1 MHIVNI
7 ILGRSVALADKADGH
22 RCSADLLIRYDND
35 PFQLKMMMMTEQ
47 PAAEEKQPAKNSKE
61 RQFKGLSLTERKQ
74 LRREKL
80 IEAGIEAY
88 GTHGFFSV
96 TVKDICNEAKLTE
109 RYFYE
114 SFKKSEN
121 LFQTIFLKLIDE
133 LQQNVMQAIMQ
144 ASSDPKKMIEAGLT
158 ALLTTLK
165 DNPQMAR
172 IIYIDAMLVQELH
185 NQATIHETM
194 SRFDRMIH
202 AFVMLMMPN
211 IGRSEREISLVATG
225 LNGYVT
231 QIAIRWVMSG
241 FKQSMD
247 EILSSCSIV
256 FLSLL
261 QTFSQ
266 HEPSVKK

>member
-1 MHIVNI
+1 
-7 ILGRSVALADKADGH
+7 
-22 RCSADLLIRYDND
+22 
-35 PFQLKMMMMTEQ
+35 MTEQ
-47 PAAEEKQPAKNSKE
+47 HENLEEKQNKPSQSKE

-74 LRREKL
+74 ARREKL

-88 GTHGFFSV
+88 GTHGFFAV

-114 SFKKSEN
+114 SFKKSDE
-121 LFQTIFLKLIDE
+121 LFQTIFLKLIDQ
-133 LQQNVMQAIMQ
+133 LQHNVMQAIMQ
-144 ASSDPKKMIEAGLT
+144 ASTDPRKMIESGLT

-165 DNPQMAR
+165 DNPRMAR

-194 SRFDRMIH
+194 LRFDRMIH
-202 AFVMLMMPN
+202 AFVMLMMPH
-211 IGRSEREISLVATG
+211 IDRSEREISLVATG

-231 QIAIRWVMSG
+231 QIAIRWVVSG
-241 FKQSMD
+241 FKQSMQ
-247 EILSSCSIV
+247 EVLSSCSIV

-261 QTFSQ
+261 DTFS
-266 HEPSVKK
+266 EKEK

>member
-1 MHIVNI
+1 MTDATNH
-7 ILGRSVALADKADGH
+7 
-22 RCSADLLIRYDND
+22 
-35 PFQLKMMMMTEQ
+35 TEQ
-47 PAAEEKQPAKNSKE
+47 QQAKNVKE
-61 RQFKGLSLTERKQ
+61 RQFKGLSLSERKQ
-74 LRREKL
+74 ARREKL

-96 TVKDICNEAKLTE
+96 TVKDICLEAKLTE

-114 SFKKSEN
+114 SFKKSEQ

-144 ASSDPKKMIEAGLT
+144 ASTDSKKMIEAGLT
-158 ALLTTLK
+158 ALLLTLK
-165 DNPQMAR
+165 NNPHMAR

-194 SRFDRMIH
+194 MRFDRMIH

-211 IGRSEREISLVATG
+211 IDRSEREISMVATG

-231 QIAIRWVMSG
+231 QIAIRWVMSDY
-241 FKQSMD
+241 KQPMD
-247 EILSSCSIV
+247 EVLSSCSVV
-256 FLSLL
+256 FLALL
-261 QTFSQ
+261 DAFS
-266 HEPSVKK
+266 EKPSK

>member
-1 MHIVNI
+1 MIH
-7 ILGRSVALADKADGH
+7 SE
-22 RCSADLLIRYDND
+22 
-35 PFQLKMMMMTEQ
+35 MTET
-47 PAAEEKQPAKNSKE
+47 KQQKTASKE
-61 RQFKGLSLTERKQ
+61 RQFKGLSMAERQQ
-74 LRREKL
+74 LRRDKL
-80 IEAGIEAY
+80 IEAGIQAY

-96 TVKDICNEAKLTE
+96 TVKDICNQAKLTE

-114 SFKKSEN
+114 SFKKSEY

-133 LQQNVMQAIMQ
+133 LQQNVMQAMMQ

-158 ALLTTLK
+158 ALLTTLR
-165 DNPQMAR
+165 DNPRMAR

-194 SRFDRMIH
+194 GRFDRMIQ

-211 IGRSEREISLVATG
+211 LSRSEKEISLVSTG

-241 FKQSMD
+241 FKQSL
-247 EILSSCSIV
+247 EEVRSACSIV
-256 FLSLL
+256 FLALFES
-261 QTFSQ
+261 FA
-266 HEPSVKK
+266 EKK

>member
-1 MHIVNI
+1 MTN
-7 ILGRSVALADKADGH
+7 
-22 RCSADLLIRYDND
+22 SAI
-35 PFQLKMMMMTEQ
+35 PV
-47 PAAEEKQPAKNSKE
+47 EKQQKTMTKE
-61 RQFKGLSLTERKQ
+61 RQFKGLSMAERQ
-74 LRREKL
+74 QARREKL
-80 IEAGIEAY
+80 IEAGIQAY

-96 TVKDICNEAKLTE
+96 TVKDICTEAKLTE

-114 SFKKSEN
+114 SFKKSEH

-133 LQQNVMQAIMQ
+133 LQQNVMQAMMQ

-158 ALLTTLK
+158 ALLTTLR
-165 DNPQMAR
+165 DNPRMAR

-194 SRFDRMIH
+194 GRFDRMIQ

-211 IGRSEREISLVATG
+211 LSRSEQEISLVSTG

-241 FKQSMD
+241 FKQSLE
-247 EILSSCSIV
+247 EILSSCSLV
-256 FLSLL
+256 FFALL
-261 QTFSQ
+261 DTLGT
-266 HEPSVKK
+266 EKPADPVK

>member
-1 MHIVNI
+1 MTDSID
-7 ILGRSVALADKADGH
+7 SVAKS
-22 RCSADLLIRYDND
+22 RPS
-35 PFQLKMMMMTEQ
+35 KT
-47 PAAEEKQPAKNSKE
+47 KE
-61 RQFKGLSLTERKQ
+61 RQFKGLSMAERQ
-74 LRREKL
+74 QARREKL

-88 GTHGFFSV
+88 GSYGFFSV

-114 SFKKSEN
+114 SFKKSED

-133 LQQNVMQAIMQ
+133 LQQNVMQAMMQAMMQ
-144 ASSDPKKMIEAGLT
+144 ASSDPKKMIEAGLS
-158 ALLTTLK
+158 ALLTTLR
-165 DNPQMAR
+165 DNPRMAR

-202 AFVMLMMPN
+202 AFVMLMMPQLN
-211 IGRSEREISLVATG
+211 RSEQEISLVSTG

-241 FKQSMD
+241 FKHSL
-247 EILSSCSIV
+247 EEVLSSCSVV
-256 FLSLL
+256 FLALL
-261 QTFSQ
+261 ESFS
-266 HEPSVKK
+266 EKK

>member
-1 MHIVNI
+1 MTN
-7 ILGRSVALADKADGH
+7 
-22 RCSADLLIRYDND
+22 SAI
-35 PFQLKMMMMTEQ
+35 PV
-47 PAAEEKQPAKNSKE
+47 EKQQKAMTKE
-61 RQFKGLSLTERKQ
+61 RQFKGLSMAERQ
-74 LRREKL
+74 QARREKL
-80 IEAGIEAY
+80 IEAGIQAY

-96 TVKDICNEAKLTE
+96 TVKDICTEAKLTE

-114 SFKKSEN
+114 SFKKSEH

-133 LQQNVMQAIMQ
+133 LQQNVMQAMMQ

-158 ALLTTLK
+158 ALLTTLR
-165 DNPQMAR
+165 DNPRMAR

-194 SRFDRMIH
+194 GRFDRMIQ

-211 IGRSEREISLVATG
+211 LSRSEQEISLVSTG

-241 FKQSMD
+241 FKQSI
-247 EILSSCSIV
+247 EEVLSSCSIV
-256 FLSLL
+256 FLALFES
-261 QTFSQ
+261 FSD
-266 HEPSVKK
+266 KK

>member
-1 MHIVNI
+1 
-7 ILGRSVALADKADGH
+7 
-22 RCSADLLIRYDND
+22 
-35 PFQLKMMMMTEQ
+35 MTNSTI
-47 PAAEEKQPAKNSKE
+47 PMEKQQKTMTKE
-61 RQFKGLSLTERKQ
+61 RQFKGLSMAERQ
-74 LRREKL
+74 QARREKL
-80 IEAGIEAY
+80 IEAGIQAY

-96 TVKDICNEAKLTE
+96 TVKDICTEAKLTE

-114 SFKKSEN
+114 SFKKSEH

-133 LQQNVMQAIMQ
+133 LQQNVMQAMMQ

-158 ALLTTLK
+158 ALLTTLR
-165 DNPQMAR
+165 DNPRMAR

-194 SRFDRMIH
+194 GRFDRMIQ

-211 IGRSEREISLVATG
+211 LSRSAQEISLVSTG

-241 FKQSMD
+241 FKQSM
-247 EILSSCSIV
+247 EEVLSSCSIV
-256 FLSLL
+256 FLALFES
-261 QTFSQ
+261 FSD
-266 HEPSVKK
+266 KK

>member
-1 MHIVNI
+1 MTN
-7 ILGRSVALADKADGH
+7 
-22 RCSADLLIRYDND
+22 SAI
-35 PFQLKMMMMTEQ
+35 PV
-47 PAAEEKQPAKNSKE
+47 EKQQKTITKE
-61 RQFKGLSLTERKQ
+61 RQFKGLSMAERQ
-74 LRREKL
+74 QARREKL
-80 IEAGIEAY
+80 IEAGIQAY

-96 TVKDICNEAKLTE
+96 TVKDICTEAKLTE

-114 SFKKSEN
+114 SFKKSEH

-133 LQQNVMQAIMQ
+133 LQQNVMQAMMQ

-158 ALLTTLK
+158 ALLTTLR
-165 DNPQMAR
+165 DNPRMAR

-194 SRFDRMIH
+194 GRFDRMIQ

-211 IGRSEREISLVATG
+211 LSRSAQEISLVSTG

-241 FKQSMD
+241 FKQSM
-247 EILSSCSIV
+247 EEVLSSCSIV
-256 FLSLL
+256 FLALFES
-261 QTFSQ
+261 FSD
-266 HEPSVKK
+266 KK

>member
-1 MHIVNI
+1 
-7 ILGRSVALADKADGH
+7 
-22 RCSADLLIRYDND
+22 
-35 PFQLKMMMMTEQ
+35 MTEQ
-47 PAAEEKQPAKNSKE
+47 HPTAEEPQKKNSKE
-61 RQFKGLSLTERKQ
+61 RQFKGMSLTERKQ

-133 LQQNVMQAIMQ
+133 LQHNVMQAIMQ
-144 ASSDPKKMIEAGLT
+144 ASADPKKMIEAGLS
-158 ALLTTLK
+158 ALLTTLQ
-165 DNPQMAR
+165 DNPRMAR
-172 IIYIDAMLVQELH
+172 IIYVDAMLVQELH

-211 IGRSEREISLVATG
+211 IDRSEREISLVATG

-241 FKQSMD
+241 YKQPLA
-247 EILSSCSIV
+247 EVLSSCSIV
-256 FLSLL
+256 FQSLL
-261 QTFSQ
+261 QTFSEKPQ
-266 HEPSVKK
+266 TLQKK

>member
-1 MHIVNI
+1 MTDSTQH
-7 ILGRSVALADKADGH
+7 
-22 RCSADLLIRYDND
+22 
-35 PFQLKMMMMTEQ
+35 TEQ
-47 PAAEEKQPAKNSKE
+47 QQAKNVKE
-61 RQFKGLSLTERKQ
+61 RQFKGLSLSERKQ
-74 LRREKL
+74 ARREKL

-96 TVKDICNEAKLTE
+96 TVKDICLEAKLTE

-114 SFKKSEN
+114 SFKKSEQ

-144 ASSDPKKMIEAGLT
+144 ASTDSKKMIEAGLT
-158 ALLTTLK
+158 ALLMTLK
-165 DNPQMAR
+165 NNPRMAR

-211 IGRSEREISLVATG
+211 INKSEREISMIATG

-241 FKQSMD
+241 YKQPM
-247 EILSSCSIV
+247 EEVLSSCSAV
-256 FLSLL
+256 FLALL
-261 QTFSQ
+261 DTFS
-266 HEPSVKK
+266 EPQSLNKSAVKK

>member
-1 MHIVNI
+1 MTDSTQH
-7 ILGRSVALADKADGH
+7 
-22 RCSADLLIRYDND
+22 
-35 PFQLKMMMMTEQ
+35 TEQ
-47 PAAEEKQPAKNSKE
+47 QQAKNVKE
-61 RQFKGLSLTERKQ
+61 RQFKGLSLSERKQ
-74 LRREKL
+74 ARREKL

-96 TVKDICNEAKLTE
+96 TVKDICLEAKLTE

-114 SFKKSEN
+114 SFKKSEQ

-144 ASSDPKKMIEAGLT
+144 ASTDSKKMIEAGLT
-158 ALLTTLK
+158 ALLITLK
-165 DNPQMAR
+165 NNPRMAR

-211 IGRSEREISLVATG
+211 INKSEREISMIATG

-241 FKQSMD
+241 YKQPM
-247 EILSSCSIV
+247 EEVLSSCSAV
-256 FLSLL
+256 FLALL
-261 QTFSQ
+261 DTFS
-266 HEPSVKK
+266 EPQSLNKSAVKK

>member
-1 MHIVNI
+1 
-7 ILGRSVALADKADGH
+7 
-22 RCSADLLIRYDND
+22 
-35 PFQLKMMMMTEQ
+35 MTE
-47 PAAEEKQPAKNSKE
+47 PYENLEKKQNKLSQTKE

-74 LRREKL
+74 ARREKL

-88 GTHGFFSV
+88 GTHGFFAV

-114 SFKKSEN
+114 SFKKSDE
-121 LFQTIFLKLIDE
+121 LFQTIFLKLIDQ
-133 LQQNVMQAIMQ
+133 LQHNVMQAIMQ
-144 ASSDPKKMIEAGLT
+144 ASTDPRKMIESGLT

-165 DNPQMAR
+165 DNPRMAR

-194 SRFDRMIH
+194 LRFDRMIH
-202 AFVMLMMPN
+202 AFVMLMMPH
-211 IGRSEREISLVATG
+211 IDRSEREISLVATG

-231 QIAIRWVMSG
+231 QIAIRWVVSG
-241 FKQSMD
+241 FKQSMQ
-247 EILSSCSIV
+247 EVFSSCSIV

-261 QTFSQ
+261 DTFS
-266 HEPSVKK
+266 EKEKILKKESSS

>member
-1 MHIVNI
+1 
-7 ILGRSVALADKADGH
+7 
-22 RCSADLLIRYDND
+22 
-35 PFQLKMMMMTEQ
+35 MTEQ
-47 PAAEEKQPAKNSKE
+47 HDNLQEKQKQTPKTKE

-74 LRREKL
+74 ARREKL

-88 GTHGFFSV
+88 GTHGFFAV

-114 SFKKSEN
+114 SFKKSDE
-121 LFQTIFLKLIDE
+121 LFQTIFLTLIDQ

-144 ASSDPKKMIEAGLT
+144 ASPVPEKMIASGLT

-165 DNPQMAR
+165 NNPGMAR

-194 SRFDRMIH
+194 SRFERMIH
-202 AFVMLMMPN
+202 AFVMLTMPH
-211 IGRSEREISLVATG
+211 IKRSEREISLIATG
-225 LNGYVT
+225 LNGYIT

-247 EILSSCSIV
+247 EVLSSCSIV
-256 FLSLL
+256 FLSLVN
-261 QTFSQ
+261 TF
-266 HEPSVKK
+266 EEKDKNI

>member
-1 MHIVNI
+1 MTDSTQH
-7 ILGRSVALADKADGH
+7 
-22 RCSADLLIRYDND
+22 
-35 PFQLKMMMMTEQ
+35 TEQ
-47 PAAEEKQPAKNSKE
+47 QQAKNVKE
-61 RQFKGLSLTERKQ
+61 RQFKGLSLSERKQ
-74 LRREKL
+74 ARREKL

-96 TVKDICNEAKLTE
+96 TVKDICLEAKLTE

-114 SFKKSEN
+114 SFKKSEQ

-144 ASSDPKKMIEAGLT
+144 ASTDSRKMIEAGLT
-158 ALLTTLK
+158 ALLMTLK
-165 DNPQMAR
+165 NNPRMAR

-211 IGRSEREISLVATG
+211 INKSEREISMIATG

-241 FKQSMD
+241 YKQPM
-247 EILSSCSIV
+247 EEVLSSCSAV
-256 FLSLL
+256 FLALL
-261 QTFSQ
+261 DTFS
-266 HEPSVKK
+266 EPQSTLNKSAVKK

>member
-1 MHIVNI
+1 
-7 ILGRSVALADKADGH
+7 
-22 RCSADLLIRYDND
+22 
-35 PFQLKMMMMTEQ
+35 MTEQ
-47 PAAEEKQPAKNSKE
+47 HENLEEKQNKPLKTKE

-74 LRREKL
+74 ARREKL

-88 GTHGFFSV
+88 GTHGFFAV

-114 SFKKSEN
+114 SFKKSDE
-121 LFQTIFLKLIDE
+121 LFQTIFLKLIDQ
-133 LQQNVMQAIMQ
+133 LQHNVMQAIMQ
-144 ASSDPKKMIEAGLT
+144 ASTDPRKMIESGLT

-165 DNPQMAR
+165 DNPGMAR

-194 SRFDRMIH
+194 LRFDRMIH
-202 AFVMLMMPN
+202 AFVMLMMPHIN
-211 IGRSEREISLVATG
+211 RSEREISLVATG

-231 QIAIRWVMSG
+231 QIAIRWVVSG
-241 FKQSMD
+241 FKQSMQD
-247 EILSSCSIV
+247 VLSSCSLV

-261 QTFSQ
+261 DTFS
-266 HEPSVKK
+266 EKEKIVKKES

>member
-1 MHIVNI
+1 MTQQNG
-7 ILGRSVALADKADGH
+7 LKNN
-22 RCSADLLIRYDND
+22 DNEA
-35 PFQLKMMMMTEQ
+35 Q
-47 PAAEEKQPAKNSKE
+47 KE

-80 IEAGIEAY
+80 IEAGIQAY

-114 SFKKSEN
+114 SFKKSEQ
-121 LFQTIFLKLIDE
+121 LFQTIFLKQIDE
-133 LQQNVMQAIMQ
+133 LQHNVMHAIMQ
-144 ASSDPKKMIEAGLT
+144 ASGHSEKMIDAGLT

-165 DNPQMAR
+165 DNPKMAR

-185 NQATIHETM
+185 NQATIQETM
-194 SRFDRMIH
+194 QRFDRMIH
-202 AFVMLMMPN
+202 AFVMLMMPQLN
-211 IGRSEREISLVATG
+211 RSEQEISLIATG

-241 FKQSMD
+241 FK
-247 EILSSCSIV
+247 EPIPEVLSACRVV
-256 FLSLL
+256 FVALL
-261 QTFSQ
+261 ERFSQ
-266 HEPSVKK
+266 PQVT